1 MQWRACET
9 APLFWRGCTMPAAD
23 DAPDGLP
30 HGPHDQLRHDLKSS
44 LTTISARTQL
54 LARHIRRA
62 SSLQEEERTR
72 MLAGIT
78 AMETAVQTL
87 CAVIDAMRDQERGS

>member
-1 MQWRACET
+1 
-9 APLFWRGCTMPAAD
+9 MPAAD

-30 HGPHDQLRHDLKSS
+30 HGPHDQLRHDLLSP

-54 LARHIRRA
+54 LARDIRRA
-62 SSLQEEERTR
+62 SSLHEEERTR
-72 MLAGIT
+72 MLAGVT
-78 AMETAVQTL
+78 AIATAVQTL